1 MINNYDFYRIR
12 IAGKKYRTYIALPV
26 MFKDPYVY
34 RLEDVFLSA
43 YSIGNIYKVHL
54 YLGNGG

>member
-1 MINNYDFYRIR
+1 MINNYNLYRIR
-12 IAGKKYRTYIALPV
+12 IAGKKYRTYIALPI
-26 MFKDPYVY
+26 MFQDPYKY
-34 RLEDVFLSA
+34 RLKDVFLSA